1 MDILI
6 GIVGLLAS
14 VCGLLVGGIQTL
26 RIRNLKREEN
36 ADVWLT
42 IRILQNVFYHL
53 NKDNLKNENNNVG
66 RAYEAALSIFRTQ
79 LKRAVMNERNY
90 TLETIEKW
98 KRVKKISTTWQEK
111 QALGFLET
119 EKIDQTITSEQGAS
133 ADTADN

>member
-6 GIVGLLAS
+6 GIIGLLAS

-42 IRILQNVFYHL
+42 IRILKNIFYHL
-53 NKDNLKNENNNVG
+53 DKDNIRDENSNVA

-79 LKRAVMNERNY
+79 LKRAVMNETNY

-98 KRVKKISTTWQEK
+98 KSVKKISSDWQEK
-111 QALGFLET
+111 QALGYLQT
-119 EKIDQTITSEQGAS
+119 ENIAQISTSEQGAS
-133 ADTADN
+133 ADV

>member
-42 IRILQNVFYHL
+42 IRIL
-53 NKDNLKNENNNVG
+53 
-66 RAYEAALSIFRTQ
+66 
-79 LKRAVMNERNY
+79 
-90 TLETIEKW
+90 
-98 KRVKKISTTWQEK
+98 
-111 QALGFLET
+111 
-119 EKIDQTITSEQGAS
+119 
-133 ADTADN
+133 

>member
-6 GIVGLLAS
+6 GIIGLLAS
-14 VCGLLVGGIQTL
+14 VGGLLVGGIQTL

-42 IRILQNVFYHL
+42 IRTLKNIFYHL
-53 NKDNLKNENNNVG
+53 DKDNLKNENKSVA

-98 KRVKKISTTWQEK
+98 KSVKKISSDWQEK
-111 QALGFLET
+111 QALGYLET
-119 EKIDQTITSEQGAS
+119 ENIAQISTSEQGAS
-133 ADTADN
+133 ADV